1 MAVLATAV
9 TVLGLAGLLR
19 LLRLESRWAVAAKAV
34 ASLGFVGIALA
45 RDATATRYGWLI
57 LVGLGFGLLGD
68 LLLEWRSAA
77 GFLLGLGAF
86 FLGHLVYLAGF
97 LLDGPD
103 WAVVGIALLVTLLV
117 GVGVAVWLHAH
128 LPPDLVV
135 AVRAYIVVIAAMTAA
150 AVGLAGTRPLA
161 TAGAIAFFASD
172 VAVARDRFVAAS
184 FANRAWGL
192 PLYYLGQVLIAWSI

>member
-9 TVLGLAGLLR
+9 VILGLGGLLR
-19 LLRLESRWAVAAKAV
+19 LLRVESRWAVGAKAV

-45 RDATATRYGWLI
+45 RDATATRYGWLM
-57 LVGLGFGLLGD
+57 LVGLGFGFLGD
-68 LLLEWRSAA
+68 VLLEWRSAA

-86 FLGHLVYLAGF
+86 FLGHLAFLAGF

-103 WAVVGIALLVTLLV
+103 WALAGVAFLVALLI

-128 LPPDLVV
+128 LPPDLVT
-135 AVRAYIVVIAAMTAA
+135 AVRAYVLVIAAMTAA
-150 AVGLAGTRPLA
+150 AVGLAGSRPLA

-172 VAVARDRFVAAS
+172 VAVARDRFVRAS
-184 FANRAWGL
+184 FVNRAWGL